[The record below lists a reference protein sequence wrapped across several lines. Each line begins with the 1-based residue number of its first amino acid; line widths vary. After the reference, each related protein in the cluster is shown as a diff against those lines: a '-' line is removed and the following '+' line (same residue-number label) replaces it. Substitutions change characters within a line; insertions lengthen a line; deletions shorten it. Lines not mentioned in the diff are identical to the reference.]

1 MTALSYAG
9 KGSLT
14 FAFIKDTQQGLW
26 DFSKNMFCLCIIL
39 SKNYIFTYSQVFLIC
54 LFLYKDAPVFYNITI
69 HLSNSVV
76 IIITF
81 VPLPFFFWNRYWF
94 CCNARVSCWFLLET
108 LSSCGLKYLT
118 SLCFHLLLSFAT
130 YASWLHSECFLIHS
144 LVNCCSQ
151 KWNCQSK
158 KCFSR
163 KNLKLWW
170 NSSRQYCSTN
180 TAITFLSFCL

>member
-1 MTALSYAG
+1 
-9 KGSLT
+9 
-14 FAFIKDTQQGLW
+14 
-26 DFSKNMFCLCIIL
+26 MFCLYIIL
-39 SKNYIFTYSQVFLIC
+39 SQNNIFIFSQMFLIC
-54 LFLYKDAPVFYNITI
+54 LFLYKDTPVVFFFNNITI
-69 HLSNSVV
+69 HLLNSVV
-76 IIITF
+76 VIITF
-81 VPLPFFFWNRYWF
+81 VPLAFFWNQYWF
-94 CCNARVSCWFLLET
+94 CCGAIVSCWFLLEK

-118 SLCFHLLLSFAT
+118 SLSFHLLLSFAT

-170 NSSRQYCSTN
+170 NSSRQNGSTN
-180 TAITFLSFCL
+180 TAIIFLSFYLLL